1 MYAQVKVTVQ
11 RPERWIRVPS
21 NAVIPRGSDLEVV
34 VVKEGKAHYQKVSLG
49 RDFGDEMEIKAG
61 LQGNETVII
70 SPEDDLREGDQVK
83 SVNIA
88 SK

>member
-1 MYAQVKVTVQ
+1 MYAQVKVTVK

-21 NAVIPRGSDLEVV
+21 NAVIPHGNDLEVV
-34 VVKEGKAHYQKVSLG
+34 VVKDGKAHYQKVSLG

-61 LQGNETVII
+61 LQGDETVIV

-83 SVNIA
+83 SVSIA

>member
-1 MYAQVKVTVQ
+1 
-11 RPERWIRVPS
+11 
-21 NAVIPRGSDLEVV
+21 
-34 VVKEGKAHYQKVSLG
+34 
-49 RDFGDEMEIKAG
+49 MEIKAG
-61 LQGNETVII
+61 LKGNETIVI